1 MNRGPYFQKQMD
13 ANPEKY
19 PNRHGMPWDEEE
31 IQQLLIEIARKM
43 TFEEISEKHER
54 TLGGIRAR
62 LIEIVRNYYD
72 EGKTIEKIIK
82 YTGLDEKIVQDT
94 IAKHVAK
101 KNKEVKPKK
110 EKKEVIPIVNSQSA
124 SPSQDTIRDDFSERL
139 WRVEC
144 LLVKILDKL
153 EKLEK

>member
-1 MNRGPYFQKQMD
+1 MNRSPYFQKQMD
-13 ANPEKY
+13 TNPEKY

-62 LIEIVRNYYD
+62 LMVIVRNYYD
-72 EGKTIEKIIK
+72 EGKPIEKIIK
-82 YTGLDEKIVQDT
+82 YTGLDEKTIQDT
-94 IAKHVAK
+94 ISKHIAK
-101 KNKEVKPKK
+101 KNKEEKPKK
-110 EKKEVIPIVNSQSA
+110 EKKEVIPIVNPQST
-124 SPSQDTIRDDFSERL
+124 SPLQDTIGNDFSERL
-139 WRVEC
+139 WRIEC

-153 EKLEK
+153 EKLS